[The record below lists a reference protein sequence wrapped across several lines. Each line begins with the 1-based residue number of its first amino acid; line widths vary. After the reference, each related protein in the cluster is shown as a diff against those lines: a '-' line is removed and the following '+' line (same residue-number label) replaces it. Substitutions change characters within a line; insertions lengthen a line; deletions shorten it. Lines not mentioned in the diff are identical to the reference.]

1 MGFGAL
7 GLDTYAAA
15 PNEELRRL
23 FQKITSAHSEYAILY
38 IEEALAEYL
47 AEYLAE
53 EISVF
58 RDRPAPA
65 IIMIP
70 GRDGSRGI
78 GAQALRDAVARALG
92 TDVL

>member
-38 IEEALAEYL
+38 IEEAL